1 MIKKIKKIKTVIL
14 GCGEIAG
21 LKNRNTGSFLNH
33 ASEVQKNKYFD
44 LFCNIEKNKYKR
56 EKFKS
61 TYKVSQSFK
70 SLNEFL
76 DSKIKSDL
84 IVICTNTKSHY
95 LNLIQLI
102 KNNFKN
108 ILCEKPVCE
117 NKYQLKKLSRLIKK
131 KKVNVFVNF
140 NRKEDLQVKKLKNV
154 IKSGALGKIKFVN
167 CIYSK
172 GILNNGIHLLDLL
185 LFLFNK
191 ISILNVFNNNQKK
204 NFLDKPLSF
213 ILKGG
218 DNFPIF
224 VNNLTNKNYSIF
236 EIDIFFENGRLK
248 YCDNGFKI
256 IQYNLN
262 NKYFKNKMKLKS
274 KPLSKN
280 TEFLKSFKNQY
291 VKIQKT
297 IIKKHKNISFSEYEN
312 THNLCFDI
320 INKSN
325 DRPQRN

>member
-21 LKNRNTGSFLNH
+21 LKNINTGSFLNH

-44 LFCNIEKNKYKR
+44 LFCNIEKHKYKR

-218 DNFPIF
+218 
-224 VNNLTNKNYSIF
+224 
-236 EIDIFFENGRLK
+236 
-248 YCDNGFKI
+248 
-256 IQYNLN
+256 
-262 NKYFKNKMKLKS
+262 
-274 KPLSKN
+274 
-280 TEFLKSFKNQY
+280 
-291 VKIQKT
+291 
-297 IIKKHKNISFSEYEN
+297 
-312 THNLCFDI
+312 
-320 INKSN
+320 
-325 DRPQRN
+325 